1 MKRLMRIS
9 LCFFVLFVIVTMGLV
24 SRSVYLNYKL
34 RNGFEP
40 KENAYPYGEEVEKGT
55 LDLDKISYLLPS
67 AVALM
72 GYPNYKD
79 DIASPIE
86 ISYYADINDGS
97 PVYRVEKGDII
108 DFQTE
113 NPILKYNVTYHGRVS
128 LPTNEPGW
136 RLAKPFMVEG
146 KEVND
151 TLLYVKLDDLM
162 RIAYQWL
169 EENPKAVRAMGID
182 KSDIGVLGVYGIWPT
197 QSNFSK
203 ILLLY
208 IDRILYSK
216 GVFLSPDLLN
226 PVFSSA
232 AFVSLFLSIIS
243 LALFLL
249 ARHRSKR
256 MREDHT
262 DAKRGRST
270 DAGKRPC
277 GSV

>member
-9 LCFFVLFVIVTMGLV
+9 LCFFVLFAIVTMGLV
-24 SRSVYLNYKL
+24 SRSVYLNYKM
-34 RNGFEP
+34 RDGFKP
-40 KENAYPYGEEVEKGT
+40 KEDAYPYGEEVEKGT
-55 LDLDKISYLLPS
+55 LDLDEISYLLQD
-67 AVALM
+67 AMAAM
-72 GYPNYKD
+72 GYAYDYKD
-79 DIASPIE
+79 DIASSIE
-86 ISYYADINDGS
+86 ISYYADINDVS

-113 NPILKYNVTYHGRVS
+113 NPILKYNVTYHGRIS
-128 LPTNEPGW
+128 LPTNKPGW

-169 EENPKAVRAMGID
+169 EENPEAADNLENEMMWQGILPTKYNTGKA
-182 KSDIGVLGVYGIWPT
+182 
-197 QSNFSK
+197 
-203 ILLLY
+203 ILLF
-208 IDRILYSK
+208 IDRTLYSE

-256 MREDHT
+256 IR
-262 DAKRGRST
+262 
-270 DAGKRPC
+270 
-277 GSV
+277 

>member
-9 LCFFVLFVIVTMGLV
+9 LCFFVLFAIVTMGLV

-34 RNGFEP
+34 RDGFKP
-40 KENAYPYGEEVEKGT
+40 KEDAYPYGEEVEKGT
-55 LDLDKISYLLPS
+55 LDLDEIYFFLPD
-67 AVALM
+67 AMAAM
-72 GYPNYKD
+72 GHGYDYKD

-86 ISYYADINDGS
+86 ISYYADINDES
-97 PVYRVEKGDII
+97 PVYRVEKGDLI
-108 DFQTE
+108 DFQMEDVTKSE
-113 NPILKYNVTYHGRVS
+113 YNVTYHGRIS

-169 EENPKAVRAMGID
+169 EENPEAADNLENEMMWQGILPTKYNTGKA
-182 KSDIGVLGVYGIWPT
+182 
-197 QSNFSK
+197 
-203 ILLLY
+203 ILLF
-208 IDRILYSK
+208 IDRTLYSE

-270 DAGKRPC
+270 DAGKRPYRP
-277 GSV
+277 V

>member
-9 LCFFVLFVIVTMGLV
+9 LCFFVLFAIVTMGLV

-34 RNGFEP
+34 RDGFKP
-40 KENAYPYGEEVEKGT
+40 KEDAYPYGEEVEKGT
-55 LDLDKISYLLPS
+55 LDLDEISYLLPD
-67 AVALM
+67 AMAAM
-72 GYPNYKD
+72 GYAYDYKD
-79 DIASPIE
+79 DIASSIE
-86 ISYYADINDGS
+86 ISYYADINDVS
-97 PVYRVEKGDII
+97 PVYRVEKGDLI
-108 DFQTE
+108 DFQMEDVTKSE
-113 NPILKYNVTYHGRVS
+113 YNVTYHGRIS

-146 KEVND
+146 REVND

-169 EENPKAVRAMGID
+169 EENPEAADNLENEMMRQGILPTKYNTGKA
-182 KSDIGVLGVYGIWPT
+182 
-197 QSNFSK
+197 
-203 ILLLY
+203 ILLF
-208 IDRILYSK
+208 IDRTLYSE

-249 ARHRSKR
+249 ARHRSNR

-262 DAKRGRST
+262 DAKRGGST
-270 DAGKRPC
+270 DAGRRPC
-277 GSV
+277 GPV

>member
-40 KENAYPYGEEVEKGT
+40 KKNAYPYGEEIEKGT
-55 LDLDKISYLLPS
+55 FDLDKILYLVPS
-67 AVALM
+67 VVA
-72 GYPNYKD
+72 PIKPPDYKD

-86 ISYYADINDGS
+86 ISYYADINDKS

-108 DFQTE
+108 YFQAEDSEGYET
-113 NPILKYNVTYHGRVS
+113 VYHGRVS
-128 LPTNEPGW
+128 LPTNESGW

-146 KEVND
+146 KETID

-169 EENPKAVRAMGID
+169 EENPTAMRAMGFTEGD
-182 KSDIGVLGVYGIWPT
+182 FGVLGVYGIWPT

-232 AFVSLFLSIIS
+232 AFVGLFLSIIS

-256 MREDHT
+256 TREDHT
-262 DAKRGRST
+262 DAKPGRSSG
-270 DAGKRPC
+270 AGKRSC

>member
-113 NPILKYNVTYHGRVS
+113 NPILKYNVTYHGRIS

-146 KEVND
+146 REVND

-169 EENPKAVRAMGID
+169 EENSEVISSNALMRQ
-182 KSDIGVLGVYGIWPT
+182 GIWPT
-197 QSNFSK
+197 KYNLSK
-203 ILLLY
+203 ILLLD
-208 IDRILYSK
+208 IDRTLYSR

-232 AFVSLFLSIIS
+232 ALVSLFLSIIS

>member
-9 LCFFVLFVIVTMGLV
+9 LCFFVLFAIVTMGLV

-55 LDLDKISYLLPS
+55 LDLVEISYLLPS
-67 AVALM
+67 VVALIQL
-72 GYPNYKD
+72 PDYKD

-86 ISYYADINDGS
+86 ISYYADIKDKS

-108 DFQTE
+108 YFQAEDSEGNET
-113 NPILKYNVTYHGRVS
+113 VYHGRVS

-146 KEVND
+146 KETID
-151 TLLYVKLDDLM
+151 TLLYVKLDDLI

-208 IDRILYSK
+208 IDRILYSE

-256 MREDHT
+256 TREDHT
-262 DAKRGRST
+262 DAKPGRSS
-270 DAGKRPC
+270 DAGKRPY

>member
-9 LCFFVLFVIVTMGLV
+9 ISLFVLFAIVTIGLV
-24 SRSVYLNYKL
+24 SRSVCLNYKL

-40 KENAYPYGEEVEKGT
+40 KEDAYPYAEEVEKGT
-55 LDLDKISYLLPS
+55 LDLDEISYLLPS

-113 NPILKYNVTYHGRVS
+113 NPILKYNVTYHGRIS

-146 KEVND
+146 REVND

-169 EENPKAVRAMGID
+169 EENSEVISSNALMRQ
-182 KSDIGVLGVYGIWPT
+182 GIWPT
-197 QSNFSK
+197 KYNLSK
-203 ILLLY
+203 ILLLD
-208 IDRILYSK
+208 IDRTLYSR

-249 ARHRSKR
+249 ARRRSKR

-277 GSV
+277 GPV

>member
-9 LCFFVLFVIVTMGLV
+9 ISLFVLFAIVTIGLV
-24 SRSVYLNYKL
+24 SRSVCLNYKL

-40 KENAYPYGEEVEKGT
+40 KEDAYPYGEEVEKGT
-55 LDLDKISYLLPS
+55 LDLDEISYLLPS
-67 AVALM
+67 VVALIQ
-72 GYPNYKD
+72 PPDYKD

-86 ISYYADINDGS
+86 ISYYADIKDKS

-108 DFQTE
+108 YFQAEDSEGYET
-113 NPILKYNVTYHGRVS
+113 VYHGRVS

-146 KEVND
+146 KETND
-151 TLLYVKLDDLM
+151 TLLYVKLDDLK

-169 EENPKAVRAMGID
+169 EENSEVISSNALMQQ
-182 KSDIGVLGVYGIWPT
+182 GIWPT
-197 QSNFSK
+197 KYNLSK
-203 ILLLY
+203 ILLLD
-208 IDRILYSK
+208 IDRTLYSE

-249 ARHRSKR
+249 ARHRSNR
-256 MREDHT
+256 MR
-262 DAKRGRST
+262 
-270 DAGKRPC
+270 
-277 GSV
+277 

>member
-9 LCFFVLFVIVTMGLV
+9 ISLFVLFAIVTIGLV
-24 SRSVYLNYKL
+24 SRSVCLNYKL

-55 LDLDKISYLLPS
+55 LDLDKISYLVPS
-67 AVALM
+67 AMAAIK
-72 GYPNYKD
+72 PPDYKD

-86 ISYYADINDGS
+86 ISYYADINDES
-97 PVYRVEKGDII
+97 PVYCVEKGDII
-108 DFQTE
+108 YFQAEDSEGYET
-113 NPILKYNVTYHGRVS
+113 VYHGRVS

-146 KEVND
+146 KETID

-208 IDRILYSK
+208 IDRILYSE

-262 DAKRGRST
+262 DAKRGGST